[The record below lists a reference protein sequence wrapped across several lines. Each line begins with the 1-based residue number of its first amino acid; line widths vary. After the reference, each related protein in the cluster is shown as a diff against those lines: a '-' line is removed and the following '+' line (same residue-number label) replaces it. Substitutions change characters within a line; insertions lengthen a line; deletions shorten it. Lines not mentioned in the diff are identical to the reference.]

1 MSYVEK
7 IMSDIIQT
15 TSDLFSPTCN
25 VLKNKLLLLFGN
37 IRSIYTASA
46 VYALMHKKTTAVSQ
60 IEGLPWLWCVINTV
74 SAGRDYQMCAR
85 LSAGTKS
92 LSPSFMPNAEYHA
105 SIIGSAAFTRRLLGE
120 CTSLFTM

>member
-1 MSYVEK
+1 
-7 IMSDIIQT
+7 MSDIIQT
-15 TSDLFSPTCN
+15 TSDLFSTLCN
-25 VLKNKLLLLFGN
+25 VLKNNSLF
-37 IRSIYTASA
+37 IFAKITQMLSVSTPYAPTHEKATAASE
-46 VYALMHKKTTAVSQ
+46 
-60 IEGLPWLWCVINTV
+60 IGDLPWLWCIINAV